1 MHQNGK
7 AKSEAKKNRRTEN
20 KLLKIDDAMAV
31 ANWEGIKLPKR
42 L

>member
-1 MHQNGK
+1 MAKRK
-7 AKSEAKKNRRTEN
+7 AKQKKNRRTEN